1 MAFILSTSIFSFENY
16 YSYSFSSDKASTSN
30 MKIDTLNF
38 LNCLLISHDDKLF
51 HPYLDALIPVNHPL
65 SLSFT

>member
-1 MAFILSTSIFSFENY
+1 
-16 YSYSFSSDKASTSN
+16 

-51 HPYLDALIPVNHPL
+51 HPYLDALIPVNLPFPL
-65 SLSFT
+65 SLSRLHKLNYLHFS